1 MSTYNIKITTEKIKP
16 IKEMFTKEELKYF
29 CIDTNIRTK
38 TTFSYKQPD
47 ENSKEEDEIN
57 FARNQIFKNQYKI
70 PMKYLQPEENIYLAQ
85 KSPLMDK
92 SNNIKNASRIIEP
105 INIGFSDFIKYIPIN
120 QNIPLNTTYIIN
132 CKIPYESNTRY
143 FFMSN
148 QLKCTEDIS
157 KIIGKNKYD
166 FDPYIHIGT
175 LDIGSEY
182 KGRFVVSEVNLNLFD
197 SFSLFNFEVTDNSF
211 SIITYDF
218 MEVDLKHIL
227 KECIKR
233 SEKESE
239 KCETEKKEYYEKT
252 KNFINEC
259 IKALEK

>member
-1 MSTYNIKITTEKIKP
+1 MSYNIKVKTEQIKP

-38 TTFSYKQPD
+38 TTFTYKQPKED
-47 ENSKEEDEIN
+47 SKEEYEIN

-70 PMKYLQPEENIYLAQ
+70 PMKYLQPEENLYLAQ

-105 INIGFSDFIKYIPIN
+105 INIGFADFIKYIPIN
-120 QNIPLNTTYIIN
+120 QKLPLNTTYVIN
-132 CKIPYESNTRY
+132 CKVPYESNTRY

-148 QLKCTEDIS
+148 QLKCTEDVS
-157 KIIGKNKYD
+157 KLLGKNKYD
-166 FDPYIHIGT
+166 FDPNIHIGT

-182 KGRFVVSEVNLNLFD
+182 KGRFIVSEVNLDLFD
-197 SFSLFNFEVTDNSF
+197 SFSLFNFEFTDNSF

-218 MEVDLKHIL
+218 MEVDIKFIL
-227 KECIKR
+227 KEVLKR
-233 SEKESE
+233 CDERSK
-239 KCETEKKEYYEKT
+239 KFITECLE
-252 KNFINEC
+252 
-259 IKALEK
+259 AL

>member
-1 MSTYNIKITTEKIKP
+1 MSEYNIKVHTEQIKP

-38 TTFSYKQPD
+38 TTFTYKQPKED
-47 ENSKEEDEIN
+47 SKEEYDIN
-57 FARNQIFKNQYKI
+57 FARNQIFKHQYKI
-70 PMKYLQPEENIYLAQ
+70 PMKYLKPEENIYLAQ

-105 INIGFSDFIKYIPIN
+105 INIGFPDFIKYIPIN
-120 QNIPLNTTYIIN
+120 QKIPLNTTYVIN
-132 CKIPYESNTRY
+132 CKVPYESKTRY

-157 KIIGKNKYD
+157 KILGKNKYD
-166 FDPYIHIGT
+166 FDPHIHIGT

-182 KGRFVVSEVNLNLFD
+182 KGRFIVSEVNLNLFD
-197 SFSLFNFEVTDNSF
+197 SFSLFNFEFTDNSF

-218 MEVDLKHIL
+218 MEVDVKYILEEIL
-227 KECIKR
+227 K
-233 SEKESE
+233 
-239 KCETEKKEYYEKT
+239 KCDERAKK
-252 KNFINEC
+252 FISEC
-259 IKALEK
+259 IKAL